1 LLQVVV
7 DVLLELAYALR
18 AERVSDG
25 LSLSGV
31 LVTVSGVEEA
41 SLDRNERIVVISV
54 IVLAFASP

>member
-1 LLQVVV
+1 VV